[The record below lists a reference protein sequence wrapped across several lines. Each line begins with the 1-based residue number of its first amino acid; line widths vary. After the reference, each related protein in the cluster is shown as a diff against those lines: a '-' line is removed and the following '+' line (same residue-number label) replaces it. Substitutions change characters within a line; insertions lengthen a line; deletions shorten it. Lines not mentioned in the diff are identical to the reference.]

1 MVSEPDWEPA
11 VTVDQSEGYL
21 YEYIFLFLF
30 IPRAKYQNQKL
41 SGTEREIYQRI
52 NNKSKNQQ

>member
-41 SGTEREIYQRI
+41 SGTEREIYQTE
-52 NNKSKNQQ
+52 NKQ